1 LFEFQ
6 INSLWISKGALIK
19 SMVVLWCGSVNFA
32 HVVGASLHYA
42 EILDFTIAPEAG
54 WCDYGT

>member
-1 LFEFQ
+1 
-6 INSLWISKGALIK
+6 
-19 SMVVLWCGSVNFA
+19 MVVLWCGSVNFA